1 MLMRHSNLR
10 TLTVLALML
19 SVSVCSIAQ
28 KRYRV
33 DGFTNGYEGR
43 VLYMSYTD
51 GRGRDIVD
59 SCKVSNGTFRFEGT
73 LDIDNALAFISTDK
87 GVLNG
92 DINKQTKFYLEP
104 RTITVGINAYNHT
117 MPVVMGS
124 VQQAQED
131 EYNGLV
137 MPETSV
143 IKSVAVLA
151 KGSTDMDF
159 KYKLEASLKPIFQS
173 YNAKTMDYIRRHPDV
188 ELSLFLLHGVANS
201 IPADSAKAL
210 YDALSPGLKGMIQ
223 SEEIERTI
231 ALRLKT
237 STGKPAPIFTATDI
251 NGKPLC
257 LGDFKGKYV
266 VLDFWATWCGPC
278 RYTNKHMKQLYEKY
292 SGHDVE
298 FIYVADDDRDPVKWR
313 NIVEK
318 DGIGMFRHVLRG
330 ANTSAD
336 INTMYAVKN
345 IPAKF
350 LIDKDGNMVGKFDTD
365 ELSDKL
371 KSLLGF

>member
-1 MLMRHSNLR
+1 
-10 TLTVLALML
+10 
-19 SVSVCSIAQ
+19 
-28 KRYRV
+28 
-33 DGFTNGYEGR
+33 
-43 VLYMSYTD
+43 
-51 GRGRDIVD
+51 
-59 SCKVSNGTFRFEGT
+59 
-73 LDIDNALAFISTDK
+73 
-87 GVLNG
+87 
-92 DINKQTKFYLEP
+92 
-104 RTITVGINAYNHT
+104 
-117 MPVVMGS
+117 
-124 VQQAQED
+124 
-131 EYNGLV
+131 

-298 FIYVADDDRDPVKWR
+298 FIYVADDDRDPAKWR